1 MPSGEFVRVAA
12 TTWKKIMTIRAT
24 TFCLCFGAA
33 LVASALALP
42 AAAQSHGGSRGSSGA
57 HASGGH
63 AGGYGRAGNDGQR
76 GGGWRGGGGWQRGGP
91 GWWGVGLGLGLGWG
105 VPYYGGYPGYY
116 GQYDPQ
122 VVVEQGPQYQV
133 QPVAPLPGAVAP
145 GNGQA
150 PSTWYYCDSSRAYY
164 PYVSQCAEGWR
175 AVPAVPP
182 GAGH

>member
-76 GGGWRGGGGWQRGGP
+76 GGGWQRGGP

-105 VPYYGGYPGYY
+105 VTYYGGYPGYY